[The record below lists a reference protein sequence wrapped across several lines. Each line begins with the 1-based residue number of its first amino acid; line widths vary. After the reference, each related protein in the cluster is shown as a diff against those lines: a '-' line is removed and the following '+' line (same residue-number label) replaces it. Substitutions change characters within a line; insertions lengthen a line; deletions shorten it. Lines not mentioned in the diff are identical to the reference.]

1 VQPAAMQQLSAGGV
15 RRTADPRSNECQRG
29 RRREVPD
36 SDLEHF
42 PEKTCP
48 HLMRGGDRFSARK
61 CDFCPSG

>member
-1 VQPAAMQQLSAGGV
+1 MQKLSAGGV

-42 PEKTCP
+42 PEKACP
-48 HLMRGGDRFSARK
+48 ALDAGWGPVFRKKMRFLPERLSQ
-61 CDFCPSG
+61 S